1 MGLELGQKAIGM
13 KKQYV
18 FNAMSRFHGDSLK
31 TVTIG
36 LLGLVTSLLLVFS
49 TFVQDS
55 TDGAEANY
63 GDDAADQALP
73 STYAATIK
81 ARFQRDLT
89 QSPDKAVMPVKRT
102 ATVIRENNFPLLQ
115 RSGSAGTMGS
125 LVPLGS
131 GSGRSLLSNGG

>member
-1 MGLELGQKAIGM
+1 M

-18 FNAMSRFHGDSLK
+18 FNVMSQFYGDSLK

-36 LLGLVTSLLLVFS
+36 LLGLVTSLLLIFT
-49 TFVQDS
+49 TFVKDN
-55 TDGAEANY
+55 TDGAETNY
-63 GDDAADQALP
+63 GDEAAYQARPP
-73 STYAATIK
+73 SYAAAIR
-81 ARFQRDLT
+81 ARLQRDLA
-89 QSPDKAVMPVKRT
+89 QSPDQAVMPVKRT
-102 ATVIRENNFPLLQ
+102 ATVNRENNFPLLQ

>member
-1 MGLELGQKAIGM
+1 M

-18 FNAMSRFHGDSLK
+18 FKAMSRFYGDSLK

-36 LLGLVTSLLLVFS
+36 LLGLVTSLLLVL
-49 TFVQDS
+49 TIFVQDS
-55 TDGAEANY
+55 TDGAETSY
-63 GDDAADQALP
+63 GDDAADQARP
-73 STYAATIK
+73 SSYAATIK
-81 ARFQRDLT
+81 ARIQRDLA
-89 QSPDKAVMPVKRT
+89 QSPDQAVMPAKRT

-131 GSGRSLLSNGG
+131 GSGRSMLSNGG

>member
-18 FNAMSRFHGDSLK
+18 FNVMSQFYGDSLK

-36 LLGLVTSLLLVFS
+36 LLGLVTSLLLVFT
-49 TFVQDS
+49 TFVQDN
-55 TDGAEANY
+55 TDGAETNY
-63 GDDAADQALP
+63 GDEAAYQARP
-73 STYAATIK
+73 SSYAATIR
-81 ARFQRDLT
+81 ARFQHDLA
-89 QSPDKAVMPVKRT
+89 QSTDQAVMPVKRT
-102 ATVIRENNFPLLQ
+102 PTVNRENNFPLLQ
-115 RSGSAGTMGS
+115 RSSSTGTMGS

>member
-1 MGLELGQKAIGM
+1 M

-18 FNAMSRFHGDSLK
+18 FKAMSRFYGDSLK

-36 LLGLVTSLLLVFS
+36 LLGLVTSLLLVL
-49 TFVQDS
+49 TIFVHDS
-55 TDGAEANY
+55 TDGAETSY
-63 GDDAADQALP
+63 GDDAADQARP
-73 STYAATIK
+73 SSYAATIK
-81 ARFQRDLT
+81 ARFQRDLA
-89 QSPDKAVMPVKRT
+89 QSPDQAVMPAKRT

-131 GSGRSLLSNGG
+131 GSGRSMLSNGG